1 MLLSGLFAVDL
12 HGVSDKRLY
21 NKIMRVRA
29 EKKRMVDCK
38 LTEERERWLRDVFA
52 VVPGYGGEQKMR
64 VRVLGSERE
73 EGVSADGNVREN
85 DGGHD
90 GHEKRE
96 KDRDIREVES
106 VSDGGEREN
115 ADGHDDLAKSEK
127 EPERVSNNTDVRKN
141 VEMKNRSEKDEREKM
156 RVHRETQSVERM
168 SERKRESA
176 YFPGCL
182 QPIAVVIL
190 PVLPRTS
197 VYPGSDVTLEE
208 FNSRVEFLNG
218 LLQAETFIRDNWW
231 FWEHRGLN
239 HPRYIKDGVHLTPEG
254 LVAWIAIMDA
264 RRHLNVADSA
274 IDSSMPIEDKI
285 AIVGIGCRFANG
297 ANGVYKF
304 WNNVVRGLDCT
315 TSIPPD
321 RLDES
326 FFLFP
331 GEKRPGKMYN
341 VCGGYLTENPEL
353 FDRQFFKISPDE
365 ANHMDPQIRLLLEVV
380 WETLQDAGICAQSVR
395 GSNTGVYMGVTATE
409 YTILVSLPNDN
420 INSYTNTGTNSCMI
434 SNRISYE
441 YDFHGPSLTVNTAC
455 SSSMYSILLACDG
468 LRKGQCDMAVAGG
481 VNLSLG
487 PLTSVGFCQGD
498 VVSHDGKSKTFD
510 KSADGFSRGEGVGA
524 IVLKPLQRAIE
535 DEDRIY
541 AVIRG
546 GALSND
552 GRTSGIARPNYD
564 AQVKLLEKAYDDA
577 RVNPADVTLLEA
589 HGTGTR
595 VGDTIEANAIGE
607 VMGLKRSPD
616 QYPLYVSSVK
626 TNYGHTEA
634 AAGIAGVIK
643 LALCL
648 QHEQIPK
655 QVHFV
660 SWNDNVDYVNL
671 NIRVPT
677 ELTAW
682 PEGAKRLVGCS
693 SFGFGGANAHV
704 VMEGYE
710 KRQYSYRGRVTENP
724 AILFLSAASKDALR
738 SYLRDWENFLTEVIR
753 DDEVL
758 YKNALYTAG
767 VRSTHLEHRMCII
780 ATSPRDAKKQIQQKL
795 SQDADA
801 TTAITEGRA
810 RDGHLSVQRL
820 VFVYSG
826 MGSQWWGMARRL
838 MVDDS
843 VFSDVIK
850 NIDKILTKC
859 GTKWSLMH
867 MLTSEDD
874 QKKMEE
880 TVVMGDFNF
889 REVDWELLRT
899 TKEGEQFLEIVQE
912 NLWTQH
918 VMTPT
923 RGDSI
928 LDLVLTSEPSMI
940 EDLQVVDKLG
950 SSDHRIIEFN
960 MICSV
965 QLEATCYTRNYNKSD
980 YSAMRNRL
988 NSIKWEEEFT
998 GCNTQQ
1004 AWTKLHDELNNLV
1017 EKYVPMKRKT
1027 NRTKAKWM
1035 TRATIRAIRKKR
1047 KAWTKYKVSGSKKDH
1062 QYYKSCEKVAKK
1074 KIREAKFNFEKKI
1087 ADDIKQNP
1095 KSFYSY
1101 MRTKRKVKDTVGP
1114 LKYENGDIIPPDIA
1128 QPCLCAVQI
1137 GLTEFFRSRGITPD
1151 AIVGHSVGEV
1161 AAAHAA
1167 GYLTLEEA
1175 VRLIYTRGCQLKKTS
1190 GKGTMM
1196 AILHDVTEIEERLK
1210 NSTPGNE
1217 IDVAAING
1225 PRQIVLSG
1233 NAKALD
1239 AFTED
1244 LREEGI
1250 RCIKLKVNNAFHS
1263 FQQEEVRK
1271 PFLAK
1276 VKYLNSTS
1284 GRHNLMNAPKVPFV
1298 STVTTKYLDQNDV
1311 SSGSYWWKN
1320 IRSPVR
1326 FMAAIEKLLLDG
1338 YNCFLEIGPHPVLS
1352 SSIKDTVRSSASNSN
1367 VVVSGTL
1374 QRPADTN
1381 THANDML
1388 NLLRSISRLHVEG
1401 YPIEHIHLFQD
1412 LPYEVVSLPTYP
1424 WQHVLCSGI
1433 TQKAEKTFLF
1443 PVKNH
1448 PLLGKRLLVSHLS
1461 NGTSPNVWRSKY
1473 SQVSQ
1478 PWLRDHKL
1486 QGAVIVPAAAY
1497 VETMLAATR
1506 EMYPDIDLITLKDV
1520 KFEKF
1525 IFAPDQQPIEISLE
1539 TGMKKA
1545 FFTLRSF
1552 NHTANTWNLNS
1563 LAEVDVSSD
1572 ACNSIQPLQEV
1583 SKFVRLSPDTIKK
1596 KYPHKVDHAE
1606 FYDKLWENGFQLG
1619 EAFRGIDNI
1628 SFNHDYMEAVVHISV
1643 PKAILLDRKHFSFHP
1658 ALFDCIFQA
1667 FGGSEI
1673 FRQKEKALRE
1683 NMAMG
1688 VPFQVPHG
1696 VEKMHVMGRAPAKMI
1711 MHISM
1716 FDVDGVIYGDAVLA
1730 DAATK
1735 QVFARVHNMTFETVN
1750 NEPVEKVQ
1758 LWSREWL
1765 PIVGSSVEESTES
1778 TTQHSTKEVKTGIS
1792 GSVLIV
1798 KDKLGLHIEL
1808 IKRLEAEKITV
1819 FDPWNSDDLER
1830 DFGDLLQTLDDLNHV
1845 IILSALDVQQYD
1857 NIDFIG
1863 KDQFLDA
1870 QQVSAL
1876 GPVSLYRVLTSQFT
1890 GTKPRC
1896 WIITRGANFVI
1907 EGDQIQ
1913 PLMAPTSSLVLT
1925 IMHEDPEFNVIT
1937 VDLPSSQDY
1946 KEAGLWL
1953 SQFVKAPTFAENN
1966 IALRRKQGDHDHNTK
1981 TGFAFDVHAQR
1992 VEVRSMSSFTFP
2004 VKPSRCRINL
2014 SKTMSKKRLVV
2025 EQTEKPR
2032 YDAHDSEILV
2042 NVSAFCV
2049 QQLEHDPI
2057 KCGYL
2062 FAGEASQSNA
2072 SNGYRQNA
2080 TVIGFRTGEYLPF
2093 AISARASEVIH
2104 VPTNITPVRAVN
2116 IVKEYLSCFLAL
2128 QNALKSTAKSTAIV
2142 CIGSEHDH
2150 VGLAAIKMAVENG
2163 AKVYVYSSS
2172 DRVTS
2177 EETRFLTDENIVQVS
2192 DDNLDVHVSSL
2203 SADVLVLSGE
2213 SPVGRRTLIA
2223 LAGKLHRFGTIIQIG
2238 EHTSSAVKTTLVPS
2252 NSYFVVCDN
2261 HLGQLNGFEDAICT
2275 LLRLFDTPESCNPHM
2290 QSTCMSSPIS
2300 TLSQVSA
2307 SIENITVHIDK
2318 STIPASLEFE
2328 SATFTANPEAS
2339 YLVTGAS
2346 KGFGLS
2352 IVEWLASCG
2361 ARHIYVM
2368 SRNAPPD
2375 ETSRRF
2381 KVLQDTGVQITHM
2394 AVDIG
2399 SPHDVE
2405 TALLTIKE
2413 DRDYQLEGIFHSA
2426 TAYRDAYL
2434 HNLSRET
2441 WDIVM
2446 MSKGYGALL
2455 LHQLTTKLNLPLK
2468 YFVLVS
2474 SVAEMIGNRGQGN
2487 YSAANR
2493 FLSSLCT
2500 MRRNLGLPA
2509 TALLPGVIDSEG
2521 FAAREG
2527 LIEEWE
2533 NLGLASISPS
2543 EIFNVLEG
2551 ILSSDHTVVGVAGF
2565 FDTLQY
2571 ARALHVLT
2579 SCHFSDP
2586 GGSFSI
2592 MKSLLPP
2599 EANTQHMESDSQR
2612 QIKQKNPDES
2622 KSLIMTT
2629 LAASLSN
2636 TLGYSGEIS
2645 PETTLMSLGLDSH
2658 LSSDLSNFIH
2668 DQFGVTLSAIT
2679 FLNETLTFKRLAE
2692 IIYAR
2697 IMSDEASG
2705 EEETTISPTRGP
2717 GDGFWL
2723 DKYENLDTPSAQLIC
2738 FPSVGEGPTMFSTWR
2753 YQLAGRNIQMI
2764 TVQIPGWERRE
2775 QEKPLQD
2782 LEEIVTKLAEEILPT
2797 LIRGRFVFFG
2807 HSIGGLIAFEL
2818 THYLKENY
2826 NLSPA
2831 HLFVSSW
2838 FSPTLEYPR
2847 PEDLKQNGHTYRKIQ
2862 RIVNSHADSS
2872 RPPTANGSNFKF
2884 SFFEPS
2890 TLSTIRRKNG
2900 LIPSIEA
2907 AILMC
2912 KKYRHVHKDKLH
2924 CSLTV
2929 LGGKDDDFI
2938 SPNLLDDW
2946 KKEIHPSARFQKILL
2961 PGKHMYIRSASK
2973 SVLKEIMVVM
2983 KKSDIGSQSR
2993 QRRPLSRFWQQ

>member
-1 MLLSGLFAVDL
+1 
-12 HGVSDKRLY
+12 
-21 NKIMRVRA
+21 
-29 EKKRMVDCK
+29 
-38 LTEERERWLRDVFA
+38 
-52 VVPGYGGEQKMR
+52 
-64 VRVLGSERE
+64 
-73 EGVSADGNVREN
+73 
-85 DGGHD
+85 
-90 GHEKRE
+90 
-96 KDRDIREVES
+96 
-106 VSDGGEREN
+106 
-115 ADGHDDLAKSEK
+115 
-127 EPERVSNNTDVRKN
+127 
-141 VEMKNRSEKDEREKM
+141 
-156 RVHRETQSVERM
+156 
-168 SERKRESA
+168 
-176 YFPGCL
+176 
-182 QPIAVVIL
+182 
-190 PVLPRTS
+190 
-197 VYPGSDVTLEE
+197 
-208 FNSRVEFLNG
+208 
-218 LLQAETFIRDNWW
+218 
-231 FWEHRGLN
+231 
-239 HPRYIKDGVHLTPEG
+239 
-254 LVAWIAIMDA
+254 MDA
-264 RRHLNVADSA
+264 RRHLNVADFA
-274 IDSSMPIEDKI
+274 TDSSMPIEDKI

-304 WNNVVRGLDCT
+304 WDNVAKGLDCT

-353 FDRQFFKISPDE
+353 FDRQFFKISPEE

-380 WETLQDAGICAQSVR
+380 WETLQDAGIPAQSVR

-409 YTILVSLPNDN
+409 YAILVSLPSDN

-441 YDFHGPSLTVNTAC
+441 YDFHGPSLSVNTAC

-468 LRKGQCDMAVAGG
+468 LRKGQCDMAIAGG

-487 PLTSVGFCQGD
+487 PMTSVGFCQGD

-577 RVNPADVTLLEA
+577 KVHPADVTLLEA

-660 SWNDNVDYVNL
+660 SWNDNVDFVNL

-710 KRQYSYRGRVTENP
+710 KRQYSYRGRVTETP
-724 AILFLSAASKDALR
+724 AILFLSAATKDALR
-738 SYLRDWENFLTEVIR
+738 SYLRDWENFLTEVVR

-780 ATSPRDAKKQIQQKL
+780 ATSPRHAKKQIQLKL

-843 VFSDVIK
+843 VFSDVMK

-859 GTKWSLMH
+859 GAKWSLVH
-867 MLTSEDD
+867 MLTLEDD

-880 TVVMGDFNF
+880 T
-889 REVDWELLRT
+889 
-899 TKEGEQFLEIVQE
+899 
-912 NLWTQH
+912 
-918 VMTPT
+918 
-923 RGDSI
+923 
-928 LDLVLTSEPSMI
+928 
-940 EDLQVVDKLG
+940 
-950 SSDHRIIEFN
+950 
-960 MICSV
+960 
-965 QLEATCYTRNYNKSD
+965 
-980 YSAMRNRL
+980 
-988 NSIKWEEEFT
+988 
-998 GCNTQQ
+998 
-1004 AWTKLHDELNNLV
+1004 
-1017 EKYVPMKRKT
+1017 
-1027 NRTKAKWM
+1027 
-1035 TRATIRAIRKKR
+1035 
-1047 KAWTKYKVSGSKKDH
+1047 
-1062 QYYKSCEKVAKK
+1062 
-1074 KIREAKFNFEKKI
+1074 
-1087 ADDIKQNP
+1087 
-1095 KSFYSY
+1095 
-1101 MRTKRKVKDTVGP
+1101 
-1114 LKYENGDIIPPDIA
+1114 DIA

-1167 GYLTLEEA
+1167 GHLTLEEA
-1175 VRLIYTRGCQLKKTS
+1175 VRLIYARGCQLKKTS
-1190 GKGTMM
+1190 GKGTMV

-1210 NSTPGNE
+1210 NSRCGNE

-1233 NAKALD
+1233 NTTALD
-1239 AFTED
+1239 GFTED
-1244 LREEGI
+1244 LCEEGI

-1263 FQQEEVRK
+1263 YQQEEIHK

-1276 VKYLNSTS
+1276 VKYLNSSS
-1284 GRHNLMNAPKVPFV
+1284 GRHNLMNAPNVPFL

-1326 FMAAIEKLLLDG
+1326 FKAAIEKLLLDG

-1412 LPYEVVSLPTYP
+1412 PPYEVVSLPTYP

-1443 PVKNH
+1443 PVKHH
-1448 PLLGKRLLVSHLS
+1448 PLLGKRLLVSHFS
-1461 NGTSPNVWRSKY
+1461 NETSPNVWRSKY
-1473 SQVSQ
+1473 SQESQ

-1506 EMYPDIDLITLKDV
+1506 EIYPDIDLITFKDV

-1552 NHTANTWNLNS
+1552 NHTANAWNLNS
-1563 LAEVDVSSD
+1563 LAEVDLSSG

-1583 SKFVRLSPDTIKK
+1583 SKFVRLSPDTIKR

-1606 FYDKLWENGFQLG
+1606 FYDKLWEHGFQLG

-1628 SFNHDYMEAVVHISV
+1628 SFNQDYMEAVAHISV
-1643 PKAILLDRKHFSFHP
+1643 PKAILLDCKHFSFHP

-1673 FRQKEKALRE
+1673 FRQKEKARR
-1683 NMAMG
+1683 
-1688 VPFQVPHG
+1688 VHFQVPHG
-1696 VEKMHVMGRAPAKMI
+1696 VKKMHVMGSAPTRMI

-1735 QVFARVHNMTFETVN
+1735 QVFTRVHNMSFETVN
-1750 NEPVEKVQ
+1750 NEQVEKVQ

-1765 PIVGSSVEESTES
+1765 PILGSSAEESTES
-1778 TTQHSTKEVKTGIS
+1778 TTQPSAKEAKTGVS

-1798 KDKLGLHIEL
+1798 KDTLDLHSEL
-1808 IKRLEAEKITV
+1808 IKCLGADTITV

-1830 DFGDLLQTLDDLNHV
+1830 GFGDVLQTLEELNHV
-1845 IILSALDVQQYD
+1845 IILAALDVQQYD

-1863 KDQFLDA
+1863 KDQFSDA

-1876 GPVSLYRVLTSQFT
+1876 GPISLYRLIASQFT
-1890 GTKPRC
+1890 GRKPRC
-1896 WIITRGANFVI
+1896 WIVTRGANFVI

-1946 KEAGLWL
+1946 TEAGLWL
-1953 SQFVKAPTFAENN
+1953 SQFMKTPTFAENN
-1966 IALRRKQGDHDHNTK
+1966 VALRRKQEDHDHTTG
-1981 TGFAFDVHAQR
+1981 TGFAFDVYAQR
-1992 VEVRSMSSFTFP
+1992 VEVRSMSSFTSP
-2004 VKPSRCRINL
+2004 VKPNRCRINL
-2014 SKTMSKKRLVV
+2014 NKTMSKKRLIV
-2025 EQTEKPR
+2025 EQTEVHHD
-2032 YDAHDSEILV
+2032 DAHDSDILV
-2042 NVSAFCV
+2042 NVLAFCV
-2049 QQLEHDPI
+2049 QQLEQDPM

-2062 FAGEASQSNA
+2062 FAGETTRSNE
-2072 SNGYRQNA
+2072 SNGYGQSR

-2093 AISARASEVIH
+2093 TISARASEMIP
-2104 VPTNITPVRAVN
+2104 VPANITPVRAVN
-2116 IVKEYLSCFLAL
+2116 IVKEYFACFLAL
-2128 QNALKSTAKSTAIV
+2128 QNALKSIAKSTAIV

-2150 VGLAAIKMAVENG
+2150 VGLAAIKMALENG

-2177 EETRFLTDENIVQVS
+2177 EQSRFLADENIMQVS
-2192 DDNLDVHVSSL
+2192 DDNLDVHISSL

-2213 SPVGRRTLIA
+2213 SPVDRRTLTT
-2223 LAGKLHRFGTIIQIG
+2223 LAVKLRRFGTIIQIG
-2238 EHTSSAVKTTLVPS
+2238 EHTSSVVKTTLVPS

-2261 HLGQLNGFEDAICT
+2261 HLGQLDGFEDAICT

-2290 QSTCMSSPIS
+2290 HSTCMSSPIS
-2300 TLSQVSA
+2300 ALSQVPA
-2307 SIENITVHIDK
+2307 SIENVTVHMDK
-2318 STIPASLEFE
+2318 STIPASLEIE
-2328 SATFTANPEAS
+2328 STPFTANSEAS

-2352 IVEWLASCG
+2352 IVEWLARCG

-2368 SRNAPPD
+2368 SRNNPPE
-2375 ETSRRF
+2375 ETCRRF
-2381 KVLQDTGVQITHM
+2381 EVLRGIGVEITHM
-2394 AVDIG
+2394 TVDIG
-2399 SPHDVE
+2399 SPHNVE
-2405 TALLTIKE
+2405 TALLAIKD
-2413 DRDYQLEGIFHSA
+2413 DRDHQLEGIFHSA
-2426 TAYRDAYL
+2426 TVYRDAYL
-2434 HNLSRET
+2434 HNLTRET

-2455 LHQLTTKLNLPLK
+2455 LHQLTTKLNFPLK
-2468 YFVLVS
+2468 YFVMVS

-2509 TALLPGVIDSEG
+2509 TALLPGVIGSEG

-2565 FDTLQY
+2565 FDRLQY
-2571 ARALHVLT
+2571 AKALHVLT

-2592 MKSLLPP
+2592 MKSVLPP
-2599 EANTQHMESDSQR
+2599 EANTQYMESDSQR
-2612 QIKQKNPDES
+2612 QIRQTNPDES
-2622 KSLIMTT
+2622 KSLIMTS

-2679 FLNETLTFKRLAE
+2679 FLNETLTFKRLAA

-2697 IMSDEASG
+2697 IMSDEMSG
-2705 EEETTISPTRGP
+2705 EEDTTISPTRGP
-2717 GDGFWL
+2717 RDGFWI
-2723 DKYENLDTPSAQLIC
+2723 DIDENLDKPSAQLIC

-2753 YQLAGRNIQMI
+2753 YHLADRNIQMI
-2764 TVQIPGWERRE
+2764 TVQMPGWERRE
-2775 QEKPLQD
+2775 QEKPLQN

-2807 HSIGGLIAFEL
+2807 HSIGGLIAFEMA
-2818 THYLKENY
+2818 HYLRDNY
-2826 NLSPA
+2826 NLPPT
-2831 HLFVSSW
+2831 HLFISSW

-2847 PEDLKQNGHTYRKIQ
+2847 PEDLKQNGHTYRKMQ
-2862 RIVNSHADSS
+2862 RIVNSHMDSS
-2872 RPPTANGSNFKF
+2872 RPQAANGSNFKF

-2890 TLSTIRRKNG
+2890 TLSNVRRRNA

-2924 CSLTV
+2924 GSLTV

-2938 SPNLLDDW
+2938 PPNLLDDW
-2946 KKEIHPSARFQKILL
+2946 KKEIIPSARFQKILL

-2983 KKSDIGSQSR
+2983 KKSDNGSQSR
-2993 QRRPLSRFWQQ
+2993 QKRPLSRFWQK